1 MASIV
6 QPNRPKPASPSRRV
20 RNTPLAVLS
29 ALAVCAL
36 SATAIYSSVRRVVAE
51 NGIADASLES
61 LERAV
66 RLTPQNSTGWV
77 RLGRTRARMGAPGEQ
92 TLTHF
97 RKAVDVSPYDSEAWI
112 ALAIQ
117 LELNG
122 EPAQAEEHL
131 QKAFSINNGFETRWN
146 LANFYLR
153 QGRIPEF
160 WHWIRETIAFAPRGF
175 RPAVELCWRAFD
187 DPQVILDN
195 GIPDLP
201 AVNQRYFAYLVEA
214 NRLES
219 ATQVWKRM
227 EASPPPKLLHALV
240 EYVGRLL
247 REEQAREAMDAWNRL
262 CRFGLLPHEPLS
274 PSEGP
279 ILTNPEFQSPPS
291 GWGFDW
297 KVLPAGGIQA
307 KVNGSPDAPSEI
319 EFSFSGTQERSAA
332 VLQQFLPV
340 EPNRQYRFDFTYTT
354 QGLAEE
360 SGIHWSVYDGFAG
373 QGLARTGSL
382 EASEQP
388 RRQSLSVRT
397 GKDTYLLRLVMEYE
411 RVPGTTRKDGAIRTG
426 HLAFDPVGDSE
437 AAR

>member
-6 QPNRPKPASPSRRV
+6 QPNRPKPPSLSRRV

-29 ALAVCAL
+29 ALAVCAV
-36 SATAIYSSVRRVVAE
+36 SATAIHSSVRRLVAE

-77 RLGRTRARMGAPGEQ
+77 RLGRTQARLGAPGEQ

-97 RKAVDVSPYDSEAWI
+97 RKAVDVSPYDPEAWI

-122 EPAQAEEHL
+122 EPAPAEEHL

-201 AVNQRYFAYLVEA
+201 AVNQRYFGYLVET
-214 NRLES
+214 NRLEG

-227 EASPPPKLLHALV
+227 EASPPPELFRALV
-240 EYVGRLL
+240 EYVGHLL
-247 REEQAREAMDAWNRL
+247 REEQVREAMDAWNRL
-262 CRFGLLPHEPLS
+262 CRLGLLPHEPLS

-279 ILTNPEFQSPPS
+279 VLTNPEFQSPPS

-307 KVNGSPDAPSEI
+307 KVNSAPDPPGEI
-319 EFSFSGTQERSAA
+319 EFSFSGTQEKSAS

-340 EPNRQYRFDFTYTT
+340 EPNRQYRFDFTYAT

-360 SGIHWSVYDGFAG
+360 SGIHWSVFEGRAEER
-373 QGLARTGSL
+373 LARTGSL

-388 RRQSLSVRT
+388 RPQSLAVRT
-397 GKDTYLLRLVMEYE
+397 GKDTHLLRLVLEYE
-411 RVPGTTRKDGAIRTG
+411 RVPGTTRKDGVIRTG
-426 HLAFDPVGDSE
+426 NLAFYPVGVSG